1 MIAIAT
7 APITIAAG
15 MKMAMPEIQ
24 RRARAAPNAAHS
36 RRRLAKA
43 SSKQTGRIMATPNIS
58 ANAASRPAASVVL
71 LVGQLP
77 GHQPFEHEQQHEQG
91 HAEEHRTPPANG
103 LTVGDHPGIVATWPG
118 PDH

>member
-1 MIAIAT
+1 MPVRCSALVMAIAT

-15 MKMAMPEIQ
+15 MKMAMLEIQ

-58 ANAASRPAASVVL
+58 AMAASSPAASVVCWFVSWPATSPSSTNSSTNRVML
-71 LVGQLP
+71 RNTARP
-77 GHQPFEHEQQHEQG
+77 QPTG
-91 HAEEHRTPPANG
+91 
-103 LTVGDHPGIVATWPG
+103 
-118 PDH
+118 